1 MTGSKVVDYRFKKTV
16 SGSSHYLPVR
26 IPFIWFPIVYHY
38 IFGIGQAKEYRGTI
52 WHVYFYDGY
61 STWINRASLRILAV

>member
-1 MTGSKVVDYRFKKTV
+1 MTESIRVNAYHNKKVA
-16 SGSSHYLPVR
+16 GSSLYLPEPT
-26 IPFIWFPIVYHY
+26 PFIWFPIVYHY
-38 IFGIGQAKEYRGTI
+38 IFGIGQAKEYRGFM